1 MVRGFV
7 LPLLLAAP
15 LAAGDRAETPELAV
29 ALRLHSPSLHAAL
42 VFDLK
47 PGWHLYWTNPG
58 DSGLPPEVRWKLPAG
73 WRAEP
78 LPLPVPE
85 RQVGPG
91 GVDFLLAGRVVL
103 LARLV
108 PPADWKGGPVAVEAD
123 ADWLACEAACVPGR
137 ARLSARRGETATA
150 LSEADFATARAALP
164 RPLADAT
171 GLRLGTPRLETVP
184 GRWILTL
191 PLEGPEAEQASAFF
205 PEVPEG
211 FAVDHGGIRVSATG
225 LVVPLIPSGP
235 GVRLSVLRGV
245 LRLKDRGVAL
255 AVPVPTNP

>member
-7 LPLLLAAP
+7 LPLLLAVP
-15 LAAGDRAETPELAV
+15 LAAGDCAETPELTV
-29 ALRLHSPSLHAAL
+29 ALRLHGPSLLAAL

-91 GVDFLLAGRVVL
+91 GVDFLLAGRVAL

-108 PPADWKGGPVAVEAD
+108 PPPDWKGGPVTVEAD
-123 ADWLACEAACVPGR
+123 VDWLACEAACVPGR
-137 ARLSARRGETATA
+137 ASLSARLGEAATV
-150 LSEADFATARAALP
+150 LSDAELAAARAALP
-164 RPLADAT
+164 RPQADAK
-171 GLRLGTPRLETVP
+171 GLRLGTTRLETAA
-184 GRWILTL
+184 GRWIVTL
-191 PLEGPEAEQASAFF
+191 PLEGPEAAEASAFF

-211 FAVDHGGIRVSATG
+211 FAVDHGGIRTSASG
-225 LVVPLIPSGP
+225 LVVPLLPSGP
-235 GVRLSVLRGV
+235 GARLSLLRGV

>member
-1 MVRGFV
+1 MVRGSV

-29 ALRLHSPSLHAAL
+29 ALRLHGPSLHGAL
-42 VFDLK
+42 VFDLE
-47 PGWHLYWTNPG
+47 PSWHLYWTNPG

-91 GVDFLLAGRVVL
+91 GVDFLLSGRVVL

-108 PPADWKGGPVAVEAD
+108 PPAGWKGGPVTVEAE

-137 ARLSARRGETATA
+137 ARLSARLGEAATA
-150 LSEADFATARAALP
+150 LSEAGFGAAWAALP
-164 RPLADAT
+164 RPLTDAM
-171 GLRLGTPRLETVP
+171 GLRLGTPRLETAP

-191 PLEGPEAEQASAFF
+191 PLEGPEAAQATAFF

-211 FAVDHGGIRVSATG
+211 FAVDHGGLRVAASG

-235 GVRLSVLRGV
+235 VARLSVLRGV